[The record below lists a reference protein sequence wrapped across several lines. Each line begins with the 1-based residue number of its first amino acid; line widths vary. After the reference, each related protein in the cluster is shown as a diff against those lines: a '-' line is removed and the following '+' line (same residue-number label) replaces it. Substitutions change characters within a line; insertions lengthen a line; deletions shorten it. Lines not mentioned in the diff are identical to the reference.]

1 MKVQENIDKIAWSLA
16 DKALFVFYGF
26 IQLFQ
31 IRNLEPEEFGLYALL
46 IGIHTW
52 IFNISDSFALNNIIQ
67 FGMRKESRKKV
78 NTLALLIHLLLAIGS
93 SAVFYFLTDLWIN
106 IFKEENFYLVTNSLI
121 VLTLLTIPRTY
132 CLKFFYRDHNMKGL
146 FFTDLGFFGSMSI
159 LTIYILLSFKTF
171 RFEDMVNIYYVG
183 MTISSLISL
192 ILTRKNLVFGI
203 KGETKIRELL
213 KFSFPMTLSTLGH
226 SIPKNLDVVFLK
238 LFFPSATIGV
248 YGSAKTLFRLFDE
261 ANNAAYGLIYP
272 AAVRQVEKND
282 KKALTDLMTK
292 SVSFLLII
300 YAFSVLFLELG
311 LSDFFIKLFFP
322 VKYHFSISH
331 FNILIISAL
340 FLPFVI
346 LSVIINAQGK
356 PFVVFNFVFISAI
369 LFIVVTL
376 LVGLSGSERLIPLGY
391 LTYTMS
397 LGILSYF
404 YIKRHIGFKLVD
416 LFRGFKDTKSFIKER
431 LRRK

>member
-16 DKALFVFYGF
+16 DKALFVIYGF

-67 FGMRKESRKKV
+67 FGMRQESRKKV
-78 NTLALLIHLLLAIGS
+78 NLLALIIHLILVIGS
-93 SAVFYFLTDLWIN
+93 SAIFYILTDFWID
-106 IFKEENFYLVTNSLI
+106 IFKEENFYLVTNSL
-121 VLTLLTIPRTY
+121 VFLTLLTIPRTY

-146 FFTDLGFFGSMSI
+146 FFTDLGFFGSMSA
-159 LTIYILLSFKTF
+159 LTIYILISYKTF
-171 RFEDMVNIYYVG
+171 RFEDMVNIYYIG
-183 MTISSLISL
+183 MALSSLISL
-192 ILTRKNLVFGI
+192 FLTRKNLIFGL
-203 KGETKIRELL
+203 KGDTKIKELL

-282 KKALTDLMTK
+282 KKALSDLITK

-300 YAFSVLFLELG
+300 YAFAVLLLELG
-311 LSDFFIKLFFP
+311 LSNFFIKLFFP
-322 VKYHFSISH
+322 EKYYFSISH
-331 FNILIISAL
+331 FNILILSAL

-356 PFVVFNFVFISAI
+356 PFVVFNFVLISAV
-369 LFIVVTL
+369 LFVIVTL
-376 LVGLSGSERLIPLGY
+376 LVGLGGTEKLIPLGY

-404 YIKRHIGFKLVD
+404 YIKRNIGFKFIY
-416 LFRGFKDTKSFIKER
+416 LFRGFKDTKSFLTEKFK
-431 LRRK
+431 RK